1 MTHGAGLADRLDA
14 TDRHDP
20 SVQSARAPVRVNSS
34 IAHEV
39 AANFEDARSR
49 PAAPLIAAAYAQ
61 LETQTDAIFRRLTDG
76 ARRTGIRVAFTR
88 SLVPYNGDQ
97 ELIDAVRAEQTLEVT
112 TASREPGRHHPLLD
126 CRPGGAY
133 DRFRAV
139 HDILGHARPGLG
151 FDRDGEYTSWLIQD
165 RQYRG
170 LARWALATEL
180 HGEHSVRWTSG
191 EIAEHKATLLARDL
205 LRRASRVSADQPLA
219 PRERSG

>member
-1 MTHGAGLADRLDA
+1 MTHGAGLAERLDG
-14 TDRHDP
+14 TERDDP
-20 SVQSARAPVRVNSS
+20 CVKRARARVRVDAS

-39 AANFEDARSR
+39 AANFEDARNR
-49 PAAPLIAAAYAQ
+49 PDAPLVAAAYAQ
-61 LETQTDAIFRRLTDG
+61 LVAQTDAIFHRLTDG
-76 ARRTGIRVAFTR
+76 ARRSGIRVAFTR
-88 SLVPYNGDQ
+88 SPVPYNGDQ
-97 ELIDAVRAEQTLEVT
+97 ELIDAVRAEQVLEVT
-112 TASREPGRHHPLLD
+112 TAAREPDRPHPLLD

-139 HDILGHARPGLG
+139 HDILGHVRPGLG

-191 EIAEHKATLLARDL
+191 EIAEHKATLLARGL
-205 LRRASRVSADQPLA
+205 LRRASRVPADGTLA
-219 PRERSG
+219 PREGSG

>member
-1 MTHGAGLADRLDA
+1 MIST
-14 TDRHDP
+14 
-20 SVQSARAPVRVNSS
+20 RAPLRVDAM

-39 AANFEDARSR
+39 AANFADARSL
-49 PAAPLIAAAYAQ
+49 PDSPLIAAAYAQ
-61 LETQTDAIFRRLTDG
+61 LVTQTDAIFHRLTDG
-76 ARRTGIRVAFTR
+76 ARRTGIRVAFTA

-97 ELIDAVRAEQTLEVT
+97 ELIDAVRADHVLEVT
-112 TASREPGRHHPLLD
+112 TASREPGRRHPLLD

-151 FDRDGEYTSWLIQD
+151 FDRDGEYTSWLVQN

-191 EIAEHKATLLARDL
+191 EIAEHKATLLARGL
-205 LRRASRVSADQPLA
+205 LRRASRA
-219 PRERSG
+219 PREPRS